1 MPNISL
7 PNGKVI
13 YVSTYDYYFQ
23 LEEKDVDE
31 FFQSCM
37 ADDLGSHID
46 DPFSQ
51 KASFG
56 KLEVEELPDI
66 ENDDIIDPDSI
77 VDQDIL
83 SNLIITIFCIFI
95 FQLYIN
101 YIYYI

>member
-13 YVSTYDYYFQ
+13 YVSTYDYLFQ

-37 ADDLGSHID
+37 ADDLGHFVD

-51 KASFG
+51 RVSPG
-56 KLEVEELPDI
+56 KLEVEELPEIQEEPSED
-66 ENDDIIDPDSI
+66 
-77 VDQDIL
+77 VDYEL
-83 SNLIITIFCIFI
+83 FS
-95 FQLYIN
+95 
-101 YIYYI
+101 